1 MLTKRWWLLL
11 LPIAILTFVLLA
23 GCSGEQEATGDGA
36 ETTDSDDGT
45 DSGEV
50 VQIEY
55 WQYHFDSKVELMDE
69 LIKEFEEANPGIK
82 VKQTTF
88 PYEQFNEKVAAQVP
102 AGKGPDVINLFYGWV
117 PKYVDSGYLQP
128 LPQDA
133 FPHDQ
138 MEEQFFPL
146 IEAVKLDGEYWT
158 IPTAVRTLA
167 LFYNKDLFAEADL
180 DPNAPPQTWD
190 ELADYA
196 QKLTKTDQS
205 GRLEQSGLAWEP
217 GQQAHHWLR
226 DGLTYQA
233 GGKVLSDDRRTV
245 VWGDGPE
252 GLEAFNYWISFP
264 TELATSKVGFYTDDV
279 TAFSTG
285 KAAMNIDG
293 SFRIGTLQ
301 QDAPDLNYGIAPLP
315 AKDEKSTNSSFWSN
329 GIAAGVE
336 GEKLDASVKF
346 LQFLTSDDVMER
358 WLDAIGELPAKE
370 AVAMQDKFVNDETY
384 GPFIEQLPY
393 ANAHFFVDEMGERD
407 LVMQA
412 ADKVLLE
419 NMAPEEAFNELV
431 EKMQQMFDDYWKDK

>member
-1 MLTKRWWLLL
+1 MFHKRWQPWFAALLVV
-11 LPIAILTFVLLA
+11 VLLA
-23 GCSGEQEATGDGA
+23 ACAGGEETAEEAGEKDTEASGEE
-36 ETTDSDDGT
+36 E
-45 DSGEV
+45 

-55 WQYHFDSKVELMDE
+55 WQYHFDAKVELMDE
-69 LIKEFEEANPGIK
+69 LIEEFEAANPGIK

-133 FPHDQ
+133 FPHED
-138 MEEQFFPL
+138 MEAEFFPL
-146 IEAVKLDGEYWT
+146 IEAVKLDDEYWT

-167 LFYNKDLFAEADL
+167 LFYNKDLFEEAGL
-180 DPNAPPQTWD
+180 DPDSPPETWD

-196 QKLTKTDQS
+196 VKLTKTDGN

-217 GQQAHHWLR
+217 SQQAHHWLR
-226 DGLTYQA
+226 DGLTYQN
-233 GGKVLSDDRRTV
+233 GGHVLSDDRKTV
-245 VWGDGPE
+245 VWGEGPE
-252 GLEAFNYWISFP
+252 GLEAFKYWISFP
-264 TELATSKVGFYTDDV
+264 TDLGTSKPGFFTDDV
-279 TAFSTG
+279 TAFSQG

-293 SFRIGTLQ
+293 SFRVGTLQ
-301 QDAPDLNYGIAPLP
+301 SDAPDLNYAIAPLP
-315 AKDEKSTNSSFWSN
+315 AKDEKSTNASFWSN
-329 GIAAGVE
+329 GIVAGVE

-346 LQFLTSDDVMER
+346 LKFLTSDEVMEK
-358 WLDAIGELPAKE
+358 WLEGTGELPARE
-370 AVAMQDKFVNDETY
+370 AVAMQDQYVSDPIY

-419 NMAPEEAFNELV
+419 GLSPEDAFAELV
-431 EKMQQMFDDYWKDK
+431 EKTQQLFDDYWADK

>member
-1 MLTKRWWLLL
+1 MSAKKWWLLL
-11 LPIAILTFVLLA
+11 SVIVLTFGLLA
-23 GCSGEQEATGDGA
+23 ACSGGDKEASGDGGESA
-36 ETTDSDDGT
+36 SGDD
-45 DSGEV
+45 V
-50 VQIEY
+50 VTIEY
-55 WQYHFDSKVELMDE
+55 WQYHFDAKVDLMND
-69 LIKEFEEANPGIK
+69 LIKEFEQANPGIK

-133 FPHDQ
+133 FPH
-138 MEEQFFPL
+138 EEIEKEFFPL
-146 IEAVKLDGEYWT
+146 VESVKLDGEYWT

-167 LFYNKDLFAEADL
+167 LFYNKDLFEEAGL
-180 DPNAPPQTWD
+180 DPKKPPATWD
-190 ELADYA
+190 ELAEYA
-196 QKLTKTDQS
+196 KKLTKKDSS

-217 GQQAHHWLR
+217 GQQGHHWLR
-226 DGLTYQA
+226 DGLTYQN
-233 GGKVLSDDRRTV
+233 GGDVLSDDRKTV

-252 GLEAFNYWISFP
+252 GLEAFKYWISFP
-264 TELATSKVGFYTDDV
+264 TELGTSKPGFFTDDV

-301 QDAPDLNYGIAPLP
+301 QDAPDLNYAVAPLP

-329 GIAAGVE
+329 GIVAGVE
-336 GEKLDASVKF
+336 GEKLEASIKF
-346 LQFLTSDDVMER
+346 LEFLTSDDVMER
-358 WLDAIGELPAKE
+358 WLEATGELPAKQS
-370 AVAMQDKFVNDETY
+370 VAMQDKFVNDEIY

-393 ANAHFFVDEMGERD
+393 AHAHFFVDEMGERD
-407 LVMQA
+407 LVMKA

-419 NMAPEEAFNELV
+419 GASPEDAFKELV
-431 EKMQQMFDDYWKDK
+431 QKMQEMYDEYWSDK